1 MENVRT
7 IFMHGDTINVLTIH
21 ISSKMGTFVYN
32 ETTLPM
38 HLGLLCEYRIEQPC
52 AN

>member
-1 MENVRT
+1 MRT
-7 IFMHGDTINVLTIH
+7 IFMDIDALNVLTIH
-21 ISSKMGTFVYN
+21 IASKMGTLVYN

-52 AN
+52 TN